1 MSTPIGLRINHG
13 PGMWDN
19 ICKGY
24 MSGLVQIGSQPA
36 KPASACAPVRRSRA
50 VLWLQTVTLA
60 WMLIECCVSLYAAA
74 SAHSPSLLAFGSDSF
89 VELLSAAVV
98 LLRYGAPKSI
108 SEQSTARIA
117 GALLFVLAF
126 VVAST
131 ALLALVLHW
140 RPETSYLGM
149 MVTIAALAVMPIL
162 ATLKRREARRSNNV
176 ALAADAV
183 QSATCA
189 YLALITLAGLAA
201 NAVFHIPWVDSVAAL
216 LAIPI
221 LLKEGRSAWK
231 GHTCSCC

>member
-1 MSTPIGLRINHG
+1 MEIVTS

-19 ICKGY
+19 SCKGS
-24 MSGLVQIGSQPA
+24 MSGLVQIGSPPA
-36 KPASACAPVRRSRA
+36 KAAPSCAPVRRSRA
-50 VLWLQTVTLA
+50 VLWLQSVTMA
-60 WMLIECCVSLYAAA
+60 WMLIECGTSLYAAA
-74 SAHSPSLLAFGSDSF
+74 CAHSPSLLAFGSDSF

-98 LLRYGAPKSI
+98 LLRYGSPKSI
-108 SEQSTARIA
+108 SEQRAARIA
-117 GALLFVLAF
+117 GALLFLLAL

-140 RPETSYLGM
+140 RAETSYLGM
-149 MVTIAALAVMPIL
+149 MVTVAALAVMPIL
-162 ATLKRREARRSNNV
+162 ATLKRREARRTNNV

-201 NAVFHIPWVDSVAAL
+201 NAAFHIPWIDSVAAL

-221 LLKEGRSAWK
+221 LLKEGRSAWQ
-231 GHTCSCC
+231 GETCSCC

>member
-1 MSTPIGLRINHG
+1 
-13 PGMWDN
+13 
-19 ICKGY
+19 

-36 KPASACAPVRRSRA
+36 KPASACAPVPRSHA
-50 VLWLQTVTLA
+50 VLWLQTVTLV
-60 WMLIECCVSLYAAA
+60 WMLIECGASLYAAA
-74 SAHSPSLLAFGSDSF
+74 TAHSPSLLAFGSDSL

-98 LLRYGAPKSI
+98 LLRYGSPKSI
-108 SEQSTARIA
+108 SEQTTARIA
-117 GALLFVLAF
+117 GALLFVLAL

-131 ALLALVLHW
+131 ALLALIRHW

-149 MVTIAALAVMPIL
+149 LVTIAALAVMPIL

-201 NAVFHIPWVDSVAAL
+201 NAVFHLPWVDSVAAL
-216 LAIPI
+216 FAIPI
-221 LLKEGRSAWK
+221 LLKEGRSAWQ

>member
-1 MSTPIGLRINHG
+1 
-13 PGMWDN
+13 MWDN

-36 KPASACAPVRRSRA
+36 KPASACAPVRRSHA

-60 WMLIECCVSLYAAA
+60 WMLIECGVSLYAAA

-98 LLRYGAPKSI
+98 LLRYGSPKSI
-108 SEQSTARIA
+108 SEQKAARIA

-131 ALLALVLHW
+131 ALLTLVLRW
-140 RPETSYLGM
+140 RPETSYLGI
-149 MVTIAALAVMPIL
+149 MVTIAALVVMPIL
-162 ATLKRREARRSNNV
+162 ATLKRTEARRSNNV

-201 NAVFHIPWVDSVAAL
+201 NAAFHIPWVDSVAGL

-221 LLKEGRSAWK
+221 LLKEGRSAWQ